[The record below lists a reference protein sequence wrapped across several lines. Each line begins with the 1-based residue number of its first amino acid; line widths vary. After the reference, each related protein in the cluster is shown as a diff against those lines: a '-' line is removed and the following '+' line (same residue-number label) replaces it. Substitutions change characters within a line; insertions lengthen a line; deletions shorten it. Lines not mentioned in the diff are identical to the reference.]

1 MKHVAQPLEAKAVVA
16 PDAFRESLRL
26 LSGGVSVITTGR
38 GQNISG
44 MTVTSVSP
52 LSLDPPTL
60 TVFVNRQAS
69 SWPILLEEKSFGVNF
84 LSGDQQRIAE
94 DFSGKGGLKGADRFA
109 NAQWHTLETGAP
121 ILKGTLASID
131 CEVEE
136 ILERHSHGI
145 VIGRVRAVVTQAQS
159 NTLVY
164 WQGQYLPVSK
174 IPVTAQIL
182 PFAG

>member
-16 PDAFRESLRL
+16 PDTFRESLRL

-38 GQNISG
+38 GADISG

-69 SWPILLEEKSFGVNF
+69 SWPILLREKSFGVNF
-84 LSGDQQRIAE
+84 LSADQQRIAE
-94 DFSGKGGLKGADRFA
+94 DFSGKGGRKGAERFA
-109 NAQWHTLETGAP
+109 NAPWQTLETGAP

-131 CEVEE
+131 CDVEE

-145 VIGRVRAVVTQAQS
+145 VIGRVRAVTTQAQPGA
-159 NTLVY
+159 LVY
-164 WQGQYLPVSK
+164 WQGRYLPVSATA
-174 IPVTAQIL
+174 ITAQIL
-182 PFAG
+182 PFTG